1 MIYSLTSSSFI
12 DNVSSMKQ
20 TLSACER
27 EVPNT
32 SATHS
37 YSSRTVNCIHF
48 VNFKIFI
55 NNRINISLELIYFL
69 LSMEGSDLLG
79 DHGGGIHLVQSHG

>member
-69 LSMEGSDLLG
+69 LSTEGSDLLG